1 MSTEYGL
8 TARFRQSYS
17 AQVGMV
23 VGFALITTLAFML
36 GFTLYLLAAPP
47 DLVMDRAIGVMVALA
62 IVFIVN
68 LGVVGAVLGGNVATA
83 LNKLSSRAERIGEG
97 EFGVSLET
105 DRTDEIGE
113 LYDAIDEM
121 RTDIQTQ
128 LSEIERAKDEVEST
142 KQEATEFNEHLQSEA
157 MKFSRVM
164 GAAAEG
170 DLDQRY
176 DPPGRSDAM
185 AEIATAFNEMIG
197 ALETARRERRKLMSE
212 VETDVEAPISELS
225 QSTRDVAD
233 QAASLNKIVT
243 EQQSA
248 MERTSGEVAEL
259 SATVEE
265 VASTTTEV
273 THTSELA
280 EERAKRG
287 RESSSE
293 ALEAMEAIETAVA
306 DASSKMN
313 RVEEGVEQVSEVT
326 DLINDIAEQTRILA
340 LNASIEAARADGGST
355 SGDGFAVVADEVK
368 SLAAESKESVN
379 EIEALVEDVQAET
392 VDAADG
398 LRTAMRRVDAGTAA
412 VEQTES
418 DLDEIVSAVQET
430 SHNFEEVSDT
440 TDTQAE
446 TAEQIASSINDLVG
460 ELEAM
465 ADSIDEMAL
474 ATQSQTEQVDAIAS
488 ATEQLTSGGDATDQT
503 PSPAQSGPQ
512 LAGDGGSESVRN
524 EYDAG

>member
-1 MSTEYGL
+1 
-8 TARFRQSYS
+8 
-17 AQVGMV
+17 
-23 VGFALITTLAFML
+23 ML

-47 DLVMDRAIGVMVALA
+47 DLVMNRAIGVIVALA

-68 LGVVGAVLGGNVATA
+68 LGVIGAVLGGNVATA
-83 LNKLSSRAERIGEG
+83 LNKLSNRAERIGDG
-97 EFGVSLET
+97 EFDVSLET

-128 LSEIERAKDEVEST
+128 LSEVERAKAEVEST
-142 KQEATEFNEHLQSEA
+142 KQDATEFNEHLQSEA
-157 MKFSRVM
+157 MKFSQVM
-164 GAAAEG
+164 GAAADG

-197 ALETARRERRKLMSE
+197 ELETARREQRQLMSE

-225 QSTRDVAD
+225 ESTQDIAD

-248 MERTSGEVAEL
+248 MERTSREVGEL

-273 THTSELA
+273 TRASESA

-293 ALEAMEAIETAVA
+293 ALEAMEAIESAVA
-306 DASSKMN
+306 DASSKMD
-313 RVEEGVEQVSEVT
+313 RVEEGVKQVADVT
-326 DLINDIAEQTRILA
+326 DLIDDIAEQTRILA
-340 LNASIEAARADGGST
+340 LNASIEAARADGGGT

-368 SLAAESKESVN
+368 SLAVESKESVD
-379 EIEALVEDVQAET
+379 EIESLVDEVQTET

-398 LRTAMRRVDAGTAA
+398 LRTAMSRVDTGIAA
-412 VEQTES
+412 VEQTGS

-465 ADSIDEMAL
+465 ADGIDEMAL
-474 ATQSQTEQVDAIAS
+474 ATRSQTEQVDAIAA
-488 ATEQLTSGGDATDQT
+488 ATQQLTSDGDTTKHTSAT
-503 PSPAQSGPQ
+503 QSVAQ

-524 EYDAG
+524 G